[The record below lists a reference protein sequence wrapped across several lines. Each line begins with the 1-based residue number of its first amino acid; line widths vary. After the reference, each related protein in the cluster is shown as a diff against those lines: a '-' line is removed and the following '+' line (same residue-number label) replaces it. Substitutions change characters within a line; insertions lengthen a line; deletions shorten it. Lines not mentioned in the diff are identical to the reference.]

1 MYEALISSLRVCAG
15 NDISCE
21 GCLFAKQDPNAPAY
35 VRYCGIIQ
43 EAADALEKL
52 TKENESMEHVIH
64 CCQCKFWNEKN
75 GKCGI
80 SLEIIDDPNF
90 FCANG
95 EKDLSK
101 EYIDRK
107 TLLQTAIDMVGHGC
121 YAWELADRIA
131 ELEPAN
137 ARQVVNGMWL
147 AVDDMEDAFD
157 CSRCGAMVQKR
168 VNFCPRCGADMQK
181 SNKLK

>member
-1 MYEALISSLRVCAG
+1 MYEALINSLRVCAG

-21 GCLFAKQDPNAPAY
+21 GCLFAKQDPNEPAY

-52 TKENESMEHVIH
+52 AKENESMEHVIH

-107 TLLQTAIDMVGHGC
+107 TLLDAQVHPENYRDLIVRVAGYSAQFIALDKTVQDDIIC
-121 YAWELADRIA
+121 RTEFDR
-131 ELEPAN
+131 
-137 ARQVVNGMWL
+137 
-147 AVDDMEDAFD
+147 F
-157 CSRCGAMVQKR
+157 
-168 VNFCPRCGADMQK
+168 
-181 SNKLK
+181 